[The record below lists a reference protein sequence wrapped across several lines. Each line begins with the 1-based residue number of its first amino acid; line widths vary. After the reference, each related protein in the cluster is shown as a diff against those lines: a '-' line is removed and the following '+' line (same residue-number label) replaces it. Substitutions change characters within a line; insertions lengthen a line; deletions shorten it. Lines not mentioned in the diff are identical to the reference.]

1 MSDLG
6 FRISAFGRRLSDF
19 GHRISDVRKLKAD
32 DRKLMTEVRC
42 QKAEIP
48 NPKANNIILLMKIK
62 FLRYFPSILY
72 PTKSVFS
79 LLFLLVL
86 WGCSVTKKLPAGE
99 SLYVGAK
106 VNIQK
111 DSVISKKESALVKT
125 QIEALIKPKPNS
137 AILGFPYKVWFYYLF
152 GEPKGDK
159 GFKAF
164 FRKRFGE
171 PPVLAS
177 KGIVQANAKQI
188 NLFLNNNGFFR
199 SGASG
204 SLVEKDRKATAN
216 YRVLLHQRYL
226 IDSIQ
231 FNPQDTSAFGK
242 AFLAAQN
249 NSLLKQGTPY
259 QFDLINA
266 ERERIDNQLKR
277 RGFYYFR
284 PDFIIIKA
292 DSSVGKHKVNLS
304 FEVKPTTSQVAKKLY
319 RIRDIHVISDYGE
332 KSSTD
337 SSEVEFNYR
346 GLKIFD
352 RTHSFRPK
360 IFSDAI
366 GFRRGGRYSSMTQ
379 DVSLSRLINLNG
391 NFKFVKNTFELVPR
405 SDSALLD
412 VYYHLTPLKAKSLVA
427 DLNATTKSNNYTGS
441 NISISWL
448 NKNTFKGAELLK
460 VTANAGLE
468 FQVGGISSS
477 IGAVNTTRFSIESNL
492 SLPRFTIP
500 FVSIN
505 PTRNQSLPKTNFNI
519 GYEIMKRG
527 GLYDLTSLRSS
538 LSYAWKQ
545 NAAIEHSFTP
555 LLVNLVKASNF
566 SEDFALEYFRNP
578 ILYEEILDNKIIMSS
593 AYTFSYMPPAK
604 PSSRHTFSFTGGVE
618 LAGNLAKLLSNLM
631 SEEGTS
637 NTTVFGVTY
646 PQYARFDADF
656 RYAYRISQNVR
667 LANRLLMG
675 YGLPYGNS
683 LFLPTV
689 KQYVAGGNNSI
700 RAFPARTIGPG
711 SYLRTGSLLE
721 QTIGGQSGDV
731 KLELNT
737 ELRAKFNQYI
747 HGAVFIDAG
756 NVWMQ
761 HDVDVYGE
769 DAVFRKDFY
778 KQLAVGTGI
787 GLRFDFSYLVMR
799 FDLATPVRKPYL
811 PENERWVL
819 KDFNLGDAEWRRENL
834 VLNIAVG
841 YPF

>member
-1 MSDLG
+1 MN
-6 FRISAFGRRLSDF
+6 FQ
-19 GHRISDVRKLKAD
+19 
-32 DRKLMTEVRC
+32 T
-42 QKAEIP
+42 
-48 NPKANNIILLMKIK
+48 
-62 FLRYFPSILY
+62 LRYFTQIPTQQIHYLLY
-72 PTKSVFS
+72 G
-79 LLFLLVL
+79 LFLLL
-86 WGCSVTKKLPAGE
+86 SLGSCSVTKKMPAGE
-99 SLYVGAK
+99 SLYVGANI
-106 VNIQK
+106 NIQS
-111 DSVISKKESALVKT
+111 DSVISQKESSVVKA
-125 QIEALIKPKPNS
+125 QLEAFVKPKPNS

-152 GEPKGDK
+152 GEPKSDK

-171 PPVLAS
+171 PPVLAN
-177 KGIVQANAKQI
+177 KGVVTANAKQI
-188 NLFLNNNGFFR
+188 NLLLNNQGYFR
-199 SGASG
+199 SVAYG
-204 SLVEKDRKATAN
+204 SLSEKNRKSTAN
-216 YRVLLHQRYL
+216 YRVELHERYTV
-226 IDSIQ
+226 DSIY
-231 FNPQDTSAFGK
+231 FSPKDTSAFGK
-242 AFLAAQN
+242 AFVATQV
-249 NSLLKQGTPY
+249 NSLIKQGTPY
-259 QFDLINA
+259 LFDLINA
-266 ERERIDNQLKR
+266 ERERIDNLLKR
-277 RGFYYFR
+277 KGYYYFR

-304 FEVKPTTSQVAKKLY
+304 FEVKTSTSQVAKKLY
-319 RIRDIHVISDYGE
+319 RIRDIHVLADYGE
-332 KSSTD
+332 KSKTD
-337 SSEVEFNYR
+337 SIDYTEINYK
-346 GLKIFD
+346 GLKVFD
-352 RTHSFRPK
+352 RTQSFHPK

-366 GFRRGGRYSSMTQ
+366 GFRRGGRYSSTIQ

-412 VYYHLTPLKAKSLVA
+412 VFYHLTPLKAKSVVA
-427 DLNATTKSNNYTGS
+427 DLNATTKSNNYTGT

-460 VTANAGLE
+460 VTAIAGLE
-468 FQVGGISSS
+468 FQVGGVSST
-477 IGAVNTTRFSIESNL
+477 IGAVNTTRFSIESSL

-519 GYEIMKRG
+519 GYEVMKRG
-527 GLYDLTSLRSS
+527 GLYDLTSLRTS

-545 NAAIEHSFTP
+545 NASIEHSFTP

-593 AYTFSYMPPAK
+593 AYTISYMPATK
-604 PSSRHTFSFTGGVE
+604 PSSRHNFSFTGGIE
-618 LAGNLAKLLSNLM
+618 LAGNLASLLSKL
-631 SEEGTS
+631 SS
-637 NTTVFGVTY
+637 NENAGSTVFGVTY
-646 PQYARFDADF
+646 PQYARFDADI
-656 RYAYRISQNVR
+656 RYGYRITQNIR

-683 LFLPTV
+683 YFLPTV

-700 RAFPARTIGPG
+700 RAFAARTIGPG

-731 KLELNT
+731 KLEFNT

-747 HGAVFIDAG
+747 HGAIFIDAG

-769 DAVFRKDFY
+769 DAVFGKDFY
-778 KQLAVGTGI
+778 KQVAIGTGI
-787 GLRFDFSYLVMR
+787 GLRLDFSYLVMR

-819 KDFNLGDAEWRRENL
+819 KDFNLGDAEWRKENL
-834 VLNIAVG
+834 VLNIAIG